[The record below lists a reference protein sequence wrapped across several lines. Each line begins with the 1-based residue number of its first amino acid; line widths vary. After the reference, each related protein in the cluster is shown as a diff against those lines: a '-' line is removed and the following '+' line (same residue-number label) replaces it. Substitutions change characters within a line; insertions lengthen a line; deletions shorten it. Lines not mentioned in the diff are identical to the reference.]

1 MIARMRTRLSGFV
14 VILAL
19 AVAGVWADEKS
30 GGMKPYQGSAE
41 FERIKSLAG
50 KWRGKMGQT
59 KMEVEYIVVAGG
71 SAVME
76 RTFPGTEMEM
86 VTLYHDKGGK
96 LALTHFCMLHN
107 RPHLLLTGSDANSIS
122 LELDK
127 DGEVDAEK
135 DSHMH
140 SVVLSFHGEDEI
152 EQLWTHYIDGEPQD
166 PHPMRFTR
174 VREAEAGG
182 ADEIEGGE
190 N

>member
-1 MIARMRTRLSGFV
+1 MRTKRLGVV

-19 AVAGVWADEKS
+19 ALSGVRADEKS
-30 GGMKPYQGSAE
+30 REMKPYQGSAE

-50 KWRGKMGQT
+50 KWRGKMGQMD
-59 KMEVEYIVVAGG
+59 MELEYIVVAGG

-86 VTLYHDKGGK
+86 VTLYHDKEGK

-107 RPHLLLTGSDANSIS
+107 RPHLLLTGSDKNSIS
-122 LELDK
+122 LQLDK

-140 SVVLSFHGEDEI
+140 AVVLTFHGEDEI
-152 EQLWTHYIDGEPQD
+152 EQLWTHYVDGEPQE
-166 PHPMRFTR
+166 PHPMKFTR
-174 VREAEAGG
+174 VKDAKAGA
-182 ADEIEGGE
+182 ADKSKGGKS
-190 N
+190 